1 MASPDYR
8 SVDEYI
14 AAQPAP
20 ARPVLRRV
28 RQTIRKALPGC
39 AEGISYRIPV
49 FRVDGA
55 MVIYL
60 AGFQHH
66 YSLYP
71 ATTRLI
77 RALGRDAAAHL
88 HSKATLR
95 FSLTEDVP
103 TRLIARIAKTRAGEV
118 AGLAQARSA
127 APRKPTRRKK
137 KRTRS

>member
-1 MASPDYR
+1 LLHSRHRRDRCCGACGKRFARRCPAARRESRTGFPSSESTAPWSSTSPAS
-8 SVDEYI
+8 SI
-14 AAQPAP
+14 TT
-20 ARPVLRRV
+20 L
-28 RQTIRKALPGC
+28 C
-39 AEGISYRIPV
+39 
-49 FRVDGA
+49 
-55 MVIYL
+55 
-60 AGFQHH
+60 
-66 YSLYP
+66 YP